1 MVEPSRAD
9 ALEAALAPVPDVVT
23 VVFANGY
30 LAREGFRIRPTQP
43 DFHMLGSMGLAS
55 SIGAGLVARRPDRP
69 VVVVEGDGNLLMGF
83 AALPAI
89 SAIVG
94 SGTLVHVVV
103 DDGAYAST
111 GGQVTVSR
119 ALDLPAA
126 ALALGY
132 RSARTVTDLG
142 LVPDVVAL
150 ALATKGPHLVHL
162 LVTTSGEPP
171 SPRVSRDPVGI
182 ARLVS
187 SSYAIDQHPAAR
199 TWERP

>member
-1 MVEPSRAD
+1 MDEPSRAD
-9 ALEAALAPVPDVVT
+9 ALEAALAPVPDGVT

-69 VVVVEGDGNLLMGF
+69 VVVVEGDGNLLMGL
-83 AALPAI
+83 AALPAV
-89 SAIVG
+89 SAIV
-94 SGTLVHVVV
+94 SIGTLVHVVI

-111 GGQVTVSR
+111 GGQATYSR
-119 ALDLPAA
+119 TLDLSAA

-142 LVPDVVAL
+142 LVPNLVAAAL
-150 ALATKGPHLVHL
+150 AAEGPHLVRL
-162 LVTTSGEPP
+162 LVTTDGEPP
-171 SPRVSRDPVGI
+171 SPRVSREPAAI

-187 SSYAIDQHPAAR
+187 ASYASSNSSVAPTGQ
-199 TWERP
+199 RP